1 MQNYFWIGFLG
12 AVIAGIFAIVQAKKV
27 LSYSEGTEKMKK
39 IASSIREGANAYLK
53 HQYTTVAKVFAVV
66 FVILLI
72 IAFASNGEML
82 SKFTPF
88 AFVTGGIWSM
98 LAGFIGMKIAT
109 NANARTA
116 QAASESLNRGLRV
129 AFSSGSVMGFTVV
142 GLGMLDISIWFTI
155 LYFGFGIQ
163 DATTLGNIMVMN
175 GMGASF
181 MALFARVGGGIYTK
195 AADVGADLVGKV
207 EAGIPED
214 DPRNPATIADNVGD
228 NVGDVA
234 GMGADL
240 YESYVGSILATFA
253 LGATAGYGFNGM
265 ILPLAIAVVGIICS
279 IIGSFL
285 VRTKENATQASLLT
299 SLRTGTYTAAVL
311 SAIAAAVLCNVI
323 LTENQWGVFI
333 AILCGLVG
341 GCAIGYFTE
350 YYTSDNYKPT
360 QKLAASSETGSATV
374 IIGGISLGLKSTMA
388 SILIVAVAVL
398 VSYFA
403 AGGTVNIV
411 DADGLF
417 TEAFNKGLYGI
428 GIAGVGMLSTLGITL
443 ATDAYGP
450 VADNAGG
457 IAEMAGLPEEVR
469 NRTDALDSLGNTTAA
484 TGKGFAIGSA
494 SLTALALLV
503 SYVNIVQTKTTEVLN
518 FTLTSPTVLVGMFI
532 GAMLTFVFSAFTMSA
547 VQTAA
552 QSIVLEVRRQF
563 KEIAGIMEYKA
574 DPDYGRCVTLCT
586 KGALHEM
593 VVPALLAIIVPIITG
608 LVLGPVG
615 VVGLL
620 GGVSVTGFAMAVFMS
635 NAGGAWDNAKKYI
648 ESGHHGG
655 KGSDCHKAA
664 VVGDTVGD
672 PFKDTSGPS
681 LNILIKLCST
691 VSIVFSGLIVAFNLI
706 GLL

>member
-1 MQNYFWIGFLG
+1 MQNLFWIGFLG
-12 AVIAGIFAIVQAKKV
+12 AVIAGVFAIVQAKKV
-27 LSYSEGTEKMKK
+27 LSYSEGTDKMKK

-72 IAFASNGEML
+72 IAFASKGQML
-82 SKFTPF
+82 SRVTPF
-88 AFVTGGIWSM
+88 AFLTGGIWSM

-116 QAASESLNRGLRV
+116 QAASEGLNKGLRV

-142 GLGMLDISIWFTI
+142 GLGLLDISIWFTV
-155 LYFGFGIQ
+155 LYFAIG
-163 DATTLGNIMVMN
+163 DPAEMGNILVMN
-175 GMGASF
+175 GVGASF

-240 YESYVGSILATFA
+240 YESYVGSILATFG
-253 LGATAGYGFNGM
+253 LGAMAGYGFNGM
-265 ILPLAIAVVGIICS
+265 ILPLAIAVAGIICS

-285 VRTKENATQASLLT
+285 IRTKENATQASLLK

-311 SAIAAAVLCNVI
+311 SAIASAILCFVI
-323 LTENQWGVFI
+323 LDQNQLGVFI

-360 QKLAASSETGSATV
+360 QKLADASETGSATI
-374 IIGGISLGLKSTMA
+374 IIGGISLGMKSTMT
-388 SILIVAVAVL
+388 SILIVAVAVV
-398 VSYFA
+398 VSFFT
-403 AGGTVNIV
+403 AGGH
-411 DADGLF
+411 AD
-417 TEAFNKGLYGI
+417 FNQGLYGI
-428 GIAGVGMLSTLGITL
+428 GIAAVGMLSTLGITL

-503 SYVNIVQTKTTEVLN
+503 SYVNIADAKLAAAGKAVMDLK
-518 FTLTSPTVLVGMFI
+518 LTNPTVLVGLFI
-532 GAMLTFVFSAFTMSA
+532 GAMLVMVFSAFTMSA

-552 QSIVLEVRRQF
+552 QSIVVEVRRQF
-563 KEIAGIMEYKA
+563 KEIKGIMEYKA

-593 VVPALLAIIVPIITG
+593 VAPALLAIIVPIVTG
-608 LVLGPVG
+608 LILGTEG

-620 GGVSVTGFAMAVFMS
+620 GGVSVCGFAMAVFMS

-648 ESGHHGG
+648 EAGHHGG

-691 VSIVFSGLIVAFNLI
+691 VSIVFCGVIVAFNLI
-706 GLL
+706 GAIIG